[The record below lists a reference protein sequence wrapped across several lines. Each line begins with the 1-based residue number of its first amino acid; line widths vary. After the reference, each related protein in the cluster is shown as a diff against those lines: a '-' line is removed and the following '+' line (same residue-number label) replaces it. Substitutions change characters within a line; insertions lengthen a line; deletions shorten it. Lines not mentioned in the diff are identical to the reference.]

1 MRGKSNKNVTTSKK
15 RRVSSGFI
23 SNWQGM
29 RDDAMAQYL
38 AKYDWLEGNQ
48 ELRNFNILK
57 HKEHFSK
64 TENLDFEEAI
74 NAVRIYEKI
83 NIT

>member
-1 MRGKSNKNVTTSKK
+1 MRGKSNKKVAASKK
-15 RRVSSGFI
+15 RRASCNFV

-38 AKYDWLEGNQ
+38 AKHDWLEGNQ
-48 ELRNFNILK
+48 ELRRFNILK

-74 NAVRIYEKI
+74 NAVRVYEKLI
-83 NIT
+83 